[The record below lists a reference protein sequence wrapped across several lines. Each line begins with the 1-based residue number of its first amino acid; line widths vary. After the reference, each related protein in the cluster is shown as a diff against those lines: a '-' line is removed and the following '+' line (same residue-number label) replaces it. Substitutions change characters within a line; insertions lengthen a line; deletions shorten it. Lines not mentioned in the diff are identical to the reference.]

1 MRLDS
6 RRIFLL
12 AFLPIILVGCIS
24 SQPFPQGV
32 KIGQPMPSPLIRAP
46 KVGQEWV
53 YQVRNVF
60 NQEIIDTITESVV
73 SVGNEIRISRSGVN
87 IGQLPDEIQSP
98 WGFLV
103 QDPHWNPPQVF
114 QKPIALWP
122 EQLEVGL
129 SRFYNTQYQVLNYP
143 DASYYWGLSMEG
155 SAWEQMQSPA
165 GTFLTIHYH
174 NEMPSFE
181 SNDFFRLANYRQE
194 DLWLSPEIGRWVI
207 RRGYGR
213 YLLSGDSWVTANWED
228 YLQWE
233 LVSWK

>member
-1 MRLDS
+1 MRLS
-6 RRIFLL
+6 PRRIFLL

-24 SQPFPQGV
+24 AQPFPEGV
-32 KIGQPMPSPLIRAP
+32 KVGQPKQLPLVRAP

-60 NQEIIDTITESVV
+60 NQEIIDTVTERVV

-87 IGQLPDEIQSP
+87 IGELPDEIQSP
-98 WGFLV
+98 WGFV
-103 QDPHWNPPQVF
+103 AQDPHWNPPQVF
-114 QKPIALWP
+114 QKPPALWP
-122 EQLEVGL
+122 EQLEVGW

-165 GTFLTIHYH
+165 GTFRTIHYH
-174 NEMPSFE
+174 NEIPSFE

-194 DLWLSPEIGRWVI
+194 DLWLAPEIGRWVI

-213 YLLSGDSWVTANWED
+213 YLLSGDSWITSNWED